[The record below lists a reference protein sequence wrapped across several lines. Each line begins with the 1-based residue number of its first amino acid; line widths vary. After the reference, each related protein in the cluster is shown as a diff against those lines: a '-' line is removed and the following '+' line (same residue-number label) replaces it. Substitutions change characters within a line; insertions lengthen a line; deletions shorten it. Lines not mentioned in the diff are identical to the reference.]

1 MREVWCRRRRLHVG
15 SVVGSSSLEVWLSQS
30 GGRRGGA
37 VVVHVGRLR
46 VCQWICDVGR
56 EGRLRGLAD
65 GVVAV
70 EQVLE
75 FALEVV
81 GSLRIPV
88 QPLLKGSDPV
98 AVRVTL
104 LVVTCRCGI
113 SLAAQGLDELFL
125 RVDVC
130 LQSTAGKIALTRRSQ
145 LASLGP
151 VCTPVVEVSQHL
163 LKLLVGGGLSVEKC
177 LRTLVRSVETLCN
190 GRIGRLQLSVDV
202 RCKGE

>member
-1 MREVWCRRRRLHVG
+1 M
-15 SVVGSSSLEVWLSQS
+15 
-30 GGRRGGA
+30 
-37 VVVHVGRLR
+37 
-46 VCQWICDVGR
+46 CQWISDVGC

-88 QPLLKGSDPV
+88 QPLLKGSDSV

-104 LVVTCRCGI
+104 LVMTCRCGI

-130 LQSTAGKIALTRRSQ
+130 LQGSTAGDTALTRRSQ
-145 LASLGP
+145 LRSLGP

-163 LKLLVGGGLSVEKC
+163 LKLLVGERLSVEEC
-177 LRTLVRSVETLCN
+177 LRTLVRSVEPLCN
-190 GRIGRLQLSVDV
+190 GSFGRLQLAVDV
-202 RCKGE
+202 SGKCEELRAETQGGGVEVGAEAIVVAT